1 MYLSTGTSVRTGC
14 HCLICPSVCLSKCV
28 TFVLFTD
35 CESCL
40 RPISSNPGSMEALE
54 YGLTRETW
62 FVACRLEVV
71 AVAGLLRIRGE
82 FRVRRNLFRVFFR
95 FVFFERARPAAIMRP
110 PCLIFLSTST
120 AVRTGYDYL
129 IRLSVCESVSV
140 CATFVG
146 FADCESCTR
155 PSSTNPGSMEAGEY
169 ELTRRTCLVARRL
182 EVVTV
187 AMFPAYFRGVFLGAA
202 GFRVFCSFFWH
213 WVKRQG

>member
-140 CATFVG
+140 CATCLLYTSPSPRDQRG
-146 FADCESCTR
+146 SR
-155 PSSTNPGSMEAGEY
+155 MPSSA
-169 ELTRRTCLVARRL
+169 
-182 EVVTV
+182 
-187 AMFPAYFRGVFLGAA
+187 
-202 GFRVFCSFFWH
+202 
-213 WVKRQG
+213 